1 MSQRSPISSL
11 SRRSFLKTSAACVAT
26 VAIGDRAWASAGEEV
41 RVAVLGAGVRGGEV
55 SAALHSARGAC
66 VVSVADPDSIRGE
79 KLAAKHK
86 AAAVGD
92 LRRVLDDPNVDA
104 VVITTPNHWHCL
116 AAMWAIDAGKDV
128 YVEKPLS
135 HSQWE
140 GRQLV
145 NAAKRSGRVVQIGTQ
160 QRSDPMQAEVK
171 RFLHEDRALGAIR
184 FAQANR
190 LGPRG
195 SIGLRETPLVPPDSV
210 DYNLW
215 LGPAQDLPIYRNQFH
230 YDWHWDFNTGSGE
243 MGNWGVHVLDDVRNV
258 AYQDAVS
265 TPARIVAAGG
275 RVGWHDAGSTPNVHY
290 ALFETDTFPT
300 LIALSN
306 LPKSPTEKGGWKA
319 RVAMPFDGPGTGYLI
334 ACEGGYYLGQRG
346 HGRAVDLS
354 GQTIREFKGGD
365 MMALH
370 VQNFVDAVA
379 SGDPGSL
386 NAPVEMGHHST
397 GWCNLA
403 NIAVQAGSAYDS
415 QRLASA
421 GSLDAW
427 PELIEAM
434 ERQLAPHGATTAD
447 LVASPVLHH
456 DPVAE
461 RFVGENAE
469 AANRFLRRDYRAG
482 FEVAEVS

>member
-1 MSQRSPISSL
+1 
-11 SRRSFLKTSAACVAT
+11 
-26 VAIGDRAWASAGEEV
+26 
-41 RVAVLGAGVRGGEV
+41 
-55 SAALHSARGAC
+55 
-66 VVSVADPDSIRGE
+66 
-79 KLAAKHK
+79 
-86 AAAVGD
+86 
-92 LRRVLDDPNVDA
+92 
-104 VVITTPNHWHCL
+104 
-116 AAMWAIDAGKDV
+116 
-128 YVEKPLS
+128 
-135 HSQWE
+135 
-140 GRQLV
+140 
-145 NAAKRSGRVVQIGTQ
+145 
-160 QRSDPMQAEVK
+160 
-171 RFLHEDRALGAIR
+171 
-184 FAQANR
+184 
-190 LGPRG
+190 
-195 SIGLRETPLVPPDSV
+195 
-210 DYNLW
+210 
-215 LGPAQDLPIYRNQFH
+215 LPIYRNQFH